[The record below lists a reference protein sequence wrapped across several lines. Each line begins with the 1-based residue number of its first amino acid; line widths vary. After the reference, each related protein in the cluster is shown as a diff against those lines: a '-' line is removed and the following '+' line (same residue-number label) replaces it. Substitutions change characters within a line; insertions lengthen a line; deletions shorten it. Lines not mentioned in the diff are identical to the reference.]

1 MLEDEREEDDAIAGL
16 LHDAAEDASGRE
28 RLATFARALAGV
40 SADIQHPRDPS
51 TTSAAAMS
59 SGSASSPA
67 YGALAALF
75 ERRRPNLHAR
85 ELSRSV
91 IALSEAMLAAEGV
104 PTLER

>member
-1 MLEDEREEDDAIAGL
+1 
-16 LHDAAEDASGRE
+16 
-28 RLATFARALAGV
+28 
-40 SADIQHPRDPS
+40 
-51 TTSAAAMS
+51 MS

-67 YGALAALF
+67 RTSSGITVHWPRVF

>member
-1 MLEDEREEDDAIAGL
+1 MRSPGFCTMPPRTRVGGSGL
-16 LHDAAEDASGRE
+16 RHS
-28 RLATFARALAGV
+28 RALWRACRR
-40 SADIQHPRDPS
+40 H
-51 TTSAAAMS
+51 TTSARS
-59 SGSASSPA
+59 LDYERGGDELGQRFQPGSDQLWY